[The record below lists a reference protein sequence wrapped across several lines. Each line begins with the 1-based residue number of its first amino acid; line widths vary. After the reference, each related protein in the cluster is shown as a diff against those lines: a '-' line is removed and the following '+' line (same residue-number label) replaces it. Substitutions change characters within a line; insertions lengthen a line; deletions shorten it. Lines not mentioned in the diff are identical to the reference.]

1 MKYDDTPTRF
11 VISDREK
18 LPPDEIEKC
27 HFALL
32 SSHISGPFGTR
43 RQFIPDT
50 EWIEELALYLSG
62 LIDLRVGHI
71 QYWLDSNLERFQ
83 GGHSAIVD
91 LRRQFDDL
99 VIEMKANVRLCSAR
113 CANCHLLCLRSR
125 LHQGEHSCQT
135 AHKCV
140 HNCEFC
146 EVSTK
151 LCGLG

>member
-1 MKYDDTPTRF
+1 MDSR
-11 VISDREK
+11 ISE
-18 LPPDEIEKC
+18 
-27 HFALL
+27 
-32 SSHISGPFGTR
+32 TR

-50 EWIEELALYLSG
+50 DWIGELALQVDG
-62 LIDLRVGHI
+62 LIDLRVGHV
-71 QYWLDSNLERFQ
+71 QYWLDSNLDKFP

-113 CANCHLLCLRSR
+113 CANCHLLCLRNR

-135 AHKCV
+135 AHQCV

-146 EVSTK
+146 LYSTN
-151 LCGLG
+151 CGFGWVFCALSFIID